1 MKDEKKR
8 RSVMAELGPWMITAR
23 NREHAEYLV
32 RSRAEQ
38 RGVDVSRVDVS
49 GGDGG
54 MWLVSV
60 IVTDSV
66 EAGEAAR
73 LGDDTQVLHFDNHR
87 ARDVP
92 PDGR

>member
-1 MKDEKKR
+1 
-8 RSVMAELGPWMITAR
+8 MAELGPWMITAR

-49 GGDGG
+49 GGHGG

-60 IVTDSV
+60 VVTDSA

-73 LGDDTQVLHFDNHR
+73 LGDDTQVIHLDTHR
-87 ARDVP
+87 ARDIP
-92 PDGR
+92 PAAR